1 MRAIGKPNLAVLVPM
16 RRSQQAAIA
25 GAAAGADAGDR
36 RDGRHAAL
44 LQHAEHAVVARL
56 VVDRVLRR
64 RERAE
69 LVDVRSRGERLVAR
83 AGEDQD
89 LDGAILVRLL
99 ADLGDALVHLE
110 RERVARLRPVE
121 GDAADA
127 VAHVEK
133 DVVVLFG
140 HVFLRRRCL

>member
-1 MRAIGKPNLAVLVPM
+1 MSVP
-16 RRSQQAAIA
+16 
-25 GAAAGADAGDR
+25 G
-36 RDGRHAAL
+36 
-44 LQHAEHAVVARL
+44 
-56 VVDRVLRR
+56 
-64 RERAE
+64 
-69 LVDVRSRGERLVAR
+69 GERLVAR
-83 AGEDQD
+83 AGEDQH

-110 RERVARLRPVE
+110 RECVARLRPVE

-140 HVFLRRRCL
+140 HVFLRRRLSLTMRRGGSSHQQA

>member
-1 MRAIGKPNLAVLVPM
+1 M

-25 GAAAGADAGDR
+25 GAAAGADARDR

-44 LQHAEHAVVARL
+44 FQHAEHAVVARL

-64 RERAE
+64 REGAE
-69 LVDVRSRGERLVAR
+69 LVDVGSRGESLVAR
-83 AGEDQD
+83 AGEDQH
-89 LDGAILVRLL
+89 LDGAILVRFL
-99 ADLGDALVHLE
+99 ADLGNALVHLE
-110 RERVARLRPVE
+110 REGVARLRPVE

-133 DVVVLFG
+133 DVVVLFC
-140 HVFLRRRCL
+140 HVVSAGGCL